1 MKEEIKILELDKYEM
16 NLLITALNEFR
27 NKTISENG
35 EIDHIDDLLLKLID
49 APNKK
54 RGLHKVFEDR

>member
-49 APNKK
+49 TPNKK